1 MKGIRRIRQR
11 LCALPLALACLMGL
25 AACGGPD
32 FGSFSKELEFGDKQV
47 SDTQTTYVMKIPEG
61 RLGDLIGPSQIQWVI
76 DQYGDP
82 PAHTGAVAVGTKKA
96 AKDLLRK
103 SPELQCRALE
113 NTYQEESSDEGKWEY
128 KDSSCRK
135 QRKLSWLEKTLW
147 NMYQVQSDS
156 TIEWLSTSRN
166 TLVAADDTV
175 STLQANATPNYDSWF
190 APVNRYL
197 RIAQGVLIAA
207 AAISLIVLTICFV
220 LVPVDTGLMLSF
232 VLATAMLILG
242 MGLFTLGAEMSMS
255 KIGNYMGAK
264 LTKSRRLGLILI
276 VSFLLGVAITVAEP
290 DLQVLAANVPEIDKT
305 VLILT
310 VSVGVGIFLM
320 LCMVRILFG
329 ISLRLLLIVFYVLV
343 FLAAFLSDQG
353 ILAVAFDSGGVTT
366 GPMTVPFIM
375 ALGVG
380 VASIRSDENAKAD
393 SFGLVG
399 LCSIGP
405 IASVLLLGAI
415 YKTQPAQ
422 AESETAAAIT
432 NTVALGRDYLHAFP
446 EYLKEVTLA
455 LLPIVVFF
463 LIFQIVSLRLRRL
476 PFLRVMVGIL
486 YTYAGLVL
494 FLTGVNVGFS
504 PVGYALGAALT
515 EGWKLWLLIPLA
527 MLMGWFII
535 NAEPAVHI
543 LNRQVEDLSAGA
555 ISARAMGMSLSIAVS
570 AAGGLAMLRVITGV
584 SIMYF
589 LVPGYF
595 IALALSFFVPR
606 TFTAIAFDS
615 GGVASGPLTATFML
629 PFAMGACEALGGNV
643 MTDAFGLVALV
654 AMMPLITVQVMGAI
668 YVIKSR
674 RAEKEP
680 ALPDFGDNEIIEL
693 WEAC

>member
-1 MKGIRRIRQR
+1 
-11 LCALPLALACLMGL
+11 
-25 AACGGPD
+25 
-32 FGSFSKELEFGDKQV
+32 
-47 SDTQTTYVMKIPEG
+47 
-61 RLGDLIGPSQIQWVI
+61 
-76 DQYGDP
+76 
-82 PAHTGAVAVGTKKA
+82 
-96 AKDLLRK
+96 
-103 SPELQCRALE
+103 
-113 NTYQEESSDEGKWEY
+113 
-128 KDSSCRK
+128 
-135 QRKLSWLEKTLW
+135 
-147 NMYQVQSDS
+147 MYQKEVLF
-156 TIEWLSTSRN
+156 EK
-166 TLVAADDTV
+166 
-175 STLQANATPNYDSWF
+175 
-190 APVNRYL
+190 L
-197 RIAQGVLIAA
+197 REAA
-207 AAISLIVLTICFV
+207 ASVLPISLIVLLICFV

-232 VLATAMLILG
+232 LLATAMLILG

-255 KIGNYMGAK
+255 KIGNYIGSK
-264 LTKSRRLGLILI
+264 LTKSRKLWLILA

-290 DLQVLAANVPEIDKT
+290 DLQVLAANVPDIDKT

-415 YKTQPAQ
+415 YRTQPVQ
-422 AESETAAAIT
+422 TETQTVAAIT
-432 NTVALGRDYLHAFP
+432 DTVLLGRDYLHAIP
-446 EYLKEVTLA
+446 EYLKEVTVA

-463 LIFQIVSLRLRRL
+463 LIFQFVSLRLRKL

-486 YTYAGLVL
+486 YTYLGLVL

-504 PVGYALGAALT
+504 PLGYVLGAALT
-515 EGWKLWLLIPLA
+515 EGWRIWLLIPLA

-543 LNRQVEDLSAGA
+543 LNKQVEDLSAGA

-570 AAGGLAMLRVITGV
+570 AAGGLAMLRVITG
-584 SIMYF
+584 IPILYF
-589 LVPGYF
+589 LIPGYF
-595 IALALSFFVPR
+595 IALALTFFVPR

-629 PFAMGACEALGGNV
+629 PFAMGACQALGGNV

-668 YVIKSR
+668 YVVKSR
-674 RAEKEP
+674 RAAAEP
-680 ALPDFGDNEIIEL
+680 ALPAFGDNEIIEL

>member
-1 MKGIRRIRQR
+1 MYR
-11 LCALPLALACLMGL
+11 
-25 AACGGPD
+25 
-32 FGSFSKELEFGDKQV
+32 KQV
-47 SDTQTTYVMKIPEG
+47 
-61 RLGDLIGPSQIQWVI
+61 L
-76 DQYGDP
+76 
-82 PAHTGAVAVGTKKA
+82 
-96 AKDLLRK
+96 
-103 SPELQCRALE
+103 
-113 NTYQEESSDEGKWEY
+113 
-128 KDSSCRK
+128 
-135 QRKLSWLEKTLW
+135 LEKLK
-147 NMYQVQSDS
+147 
-156 TIEWLSTSRN
+156 E
-166 TLVAADDTV
+166 
-175 STLQANATPNYDSWF
+175 
-190 APVNRYL
+190 
-197 RIAQGVLIAA
+197 AA
-207 AAISLIVLTICFV
+207 ASVLPISLIVLAICFV

-264 LTKSRRLGLILI
+264 LTKSRKLGLILI

-329 ISLRLLLIVFYVLV
+329 ISLRLLLIVFYALV

-422 AESETAAAIT
+422 TQSEAAAAIT

-446 EYLKEVTLA
+446 EYMKEVTLA

-463 LIFQIVSLRLRRL
+463 LVFQFVSLRLRKL

-515 EGWKLWLLIPLA
+515 EGWKIWLLIPLA

-543 LNRQVEDLSAGA
+543 LNKQVEDLSAGA
-555 ISARAMGMSLSIAVS
+555 ISARAMGVSLSIAVS

-584 SIMYF
+584 SIMAF

-595 IALALSFFVPR
+595 LALALSFFVPR
-606 TFTAIAFDS
+606 TVAAISFDS
-615 GGVASGPLTATFML
+615 GGVACGPLTATFML

-668 YVIKSR
+668 YVVKSR

-680 ALPDFGDNEIIEL
+680 ALPDFSESEIIEL

>member
-1 MKGIRRIRQR
+1 MYR
-11 LCALPLALACLMGL
+11 
-25 AACGGPD
+25 
-32 FGSFSKELEFGDKQV
+32 KQV
-47 SDTQTTYVMKIPEG
+47 
-61 RLGDLIGPSQIQWVI
+61 L
-76 DQYGDP
+76 
-82 PAHTGAVAVGTKKA
+82 
-96 AKDLLRK
+96 
-103 SPELQCRALE
+103 
-113 NTYQEESSDEGKWEY
+113 
-128 KDSSCRK
+128 
-135 QRKLSWLEKTLW
+135 LEK
-147 NMYQVQSDS
+147 
-156 TIEWLSTSRN
+156 
-166 TLVAADDTV
+166 
-175 STLQANATPNYDSWF
+175 
-190 APVNRYL
+190 L
-197 RIAQGVLIAA
+197 REAA
-207 AAISLIVLTICFV
+207 ASVLPISLIVLAICFV

-264 LTKSRRLGLILI
+264 LTKSRKLGLILI

-393 SFGLVG
+393 SFGLVA

-405 IASVLLLGAI
+405 IMAVMILSLVFPSGSGSAAETASVDAGNTVVLGRS
-415 YKTQPAQ
+415 YL
-422 AESETAAAIT
+422 AAIPHMLLEVA
-432 NTVALGRDYLHAFP
+432 VALA
-446 EYLKEVTLA
+446 
-455 LLPIVVFF
+455 PIAVFF
-463 LIFQIVSLRLRRL
+463 LLFQAFSLRLHKWPL
-476 PFLRVMVGIL
+476 LKILVGIG
-486 YTYAGLVL
+486 YTYVGLVL

-504 PVGYALGAALT
+504 PLGSVLGAAMGA
-515 EGWKLWLLIPLA
+515 GWQRWLLIPLA
-527 MLMGWFII
+527 MVMGWFII
-535 NAEPAVHI
+535 DAEPAVHI
-543 LNRQVEDLSAGA
+543 LNQQVEELSAGA
-555 ISARAMGMSLSIAVS
+555 ISAKAMGLSLSIAV
-570 AAGGLAMLRVITGV
+570 ATANGLAMVRVLTGI
-584 SIMYF
+584 SILWF
-589 LVPGYF
+589 LVPGYAV
-595 IALALSFFVPR
+595 ALAMMFVVPR

-629 PFAMGACEALGGNV
+629 PFAMGASEALGGNV

-654 AMMPLITVQVMGAI
+654 AMMPLITVQAMGGI
-668 YVIKSR
+668 YVLKSKR
-674 RAEKEP
+674 GAEKAA
-680 ALPDFGDNEIIEL
+680 ALPYDEREIIEL